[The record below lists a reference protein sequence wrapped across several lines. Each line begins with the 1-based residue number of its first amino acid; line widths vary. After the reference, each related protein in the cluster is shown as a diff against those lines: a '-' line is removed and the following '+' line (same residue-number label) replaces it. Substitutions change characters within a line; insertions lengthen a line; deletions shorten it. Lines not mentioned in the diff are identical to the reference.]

1 MSNWAIYY
9 NPNLKKFSKIN
20 RKQSIMTKHEWILRN
35 VALKHDNSWY
45 RFLRQ
50 KIIDDY
56 ILDFYCWK
64 LKLAIEVDWD
74 SHNYSL
80 DYDQGRNNKLG
91 KLWIKTIRYTNMEI
105 SKNLEWVIID
115 IQEQIKIREGEL
127 KIHL

>member
-1 MSNWAIYY
+1 
-9 NPNLKKFSKIN
+9 
-20 RKQSIMTKHEWILRN
+20 MTKHEWILRN